1 MKTDW
6 KFEIHDAVWFEDKI
20 GRVEDKAVDSKGRE
34 VYLIQ
39 FTNHRYRWLPVENL
53 EVYIG

>member
-6 KFEIHDAVWFEDKI
+6 KFEMHDAVWFEDKI
-20 GRVEDKAVDSKGRE
+20 GRVEDKAVDSQGRE

-39 FTNHRYRWLPVENL
+39 FTNHRYRWLPAENL